1 MPKGLS
7 DCLSSLGPRGDACS
21 DGQYGDMHPLRG
33 KPWEEGFRGTTQTGL
48 TDAESEEIAHR
59 LHAQNTA
66 REEDRTAA
74 PRHHRCARLPDS
86 DQSAGDINLD
96 IFGNRHQALLVPG
109 LNPTTTT
116 IVFVPP
122 PPPPHHLPPPP

>member
-74 PRHHRCARLPDS
+74 PRHHRSARPPDT
-86 DQSAGDINLD
+86 DQSASAINPH
-96 IFGNRHQALLVPG
+96 ISANRPH
-109 LNPTTTT
+109 
-116 IVFVPP
+116 PP
-122 PPPPHHLPPPP
+122 LPSALPP